1 MTSRTRKKAVNLS
14 ADAQLLESAR
24 AQGVNLSVVLEHAL
38 AQQAARL
45 WLDKNR
51 TAIES
56 YNEDVRANGVCSD
69 GWRRW

>member
-38 AQQAARL
+38 AQQAAQL
-45 WLDKNR
+45 WLDENR

-56 YNEDVRANGVCSD
+56 YNEEVRANGVCSD

>member
-1 MTSRTRKKAVNLS
+1 MTSSTRKKAVNLS

-38 AQQAARL
+38 AQQAAQL
-45 WLDKNR
+45 WLDENR

-56 YNEDVRANGVCSD
+56 YNEEVRANGVCSD